1 MRGVF
6 LLLRLCC
13 SIQSKC
19 LEEIFKALEWTHE
32 VFMHSKACTNRQR
45 NQIVFVFTFLPYSL
59 SIHARL
65 PLGYIHSK
73 IPIVTCKSDWD
84 SLVQSHLTGRSALLS
99 LREKQG
105 TELVSPGLGVGAFSP
120 NGIRFSFDAVS
131 LFAQTQLHSDPCSP
145 CSATL
150 LFPMHHNSPVLKIQ
164 NPLAEEL

>member
-1 MRGVF
+1 M
-6 LLLRLCC
+6 
-13 SIQSKC
+13 
-19 LEEIFKALEWTHE
+19 
-32 VFMHSKACTNRQR
+32 FMHSKACTNRQR

-73 IPIVTCKSDWD
+73 IPIAICKSDWD

-145 CSATL
+145 CSTTL